1 MIPMKMIPILFPDE
15 VRAACERALP
25 ALLAAATTRT
35 GVVADADYMSAYKI
49 RLDADS
55 AAEKAGRSSTDR
67 RPVGVCP
74 LDGIILVRDLWGE
87 AARVWAYG
95 VSHPTPWA
103 ETAAAR
109 AAQLDAAIQRAEDA
123 RQCADD
129 LGIRPMVDYHASL
142 RELARVGLGGLID
155 AADMAP
161 VSRMRRLGPQ

>member
-1 MIPMKMIPILFPDE
+1 MAAHIPLLFPEE

-25 ALLAAATTRT
+25 ALLAAAATREGT
-35 GVVADADYMSAYKI
+35 RPDEKFMADLAV
-49 RLDADS
+49 RRDAET
-55 AAEKAGRSSTDR
+55 AGERAGRSSTDD
-67 RPVGVCP
+67 RPVGICP
-74 LDGIILVRDLWGE
+74 REGVIRVRDLWGE

-129 LGIRPMVDYHASL
+129 LGIRRGVVSHEDAL
-142 RELARVGLGGLID
+142 REMTRVGLGGLIN

-161 VSRMRRLGPQ
+161 VGRMRRLGPQ

>member
-1 MIPMKMIPILFPDE
+1 MIPILFPDE

-25 ALLAAATTRT
+25 ALLAAAATRE
-35 GVVADADYMSAYKI
+35 GARPDAKFMAGLAL
-49 RLDADS
+49 RRDA
-55 AAEKAGRSSTDR
+55 ATAGERAGRSSTDD
-67 RPVGVCP
+67 RPVGICP
-74 LDGIILVRDLWGE
+74 REGVIRVRDLWGE

-129 LGIRPMVDYHASL
+129 LGIRRGVFSHDDAL

-161 VSRMRRLGPQ
+161 VGRMRRLGPQ

>member
-1 MIPMKMIPILFPDE
+1 MIPILFPDE

-25 ALLAAATTRT
+25 ALLAAAATREGT
-35 GVVADADYMSAYKI
+35 RPDDQYMADLAI
-49 RLDADS
+49 RSDAET
-55 AAEKAGRSSTDR
+55 AGERAGRASTDD

-74 LDGIILVRDLWGE
+74 LDGVIRVRDLWGE
-87 AARVWAYG
+87 AARIWAHG

-103 ETAAAR
+103 ETVSAR

-129 LGIRPMVDYHASL
+129 LGIARGVFSHEDAL
-142 RELARVGLGGLID
+142 REMQRVGLGGLID

-161 VSRMRRLGPQ
+161 RGRMRRLGPQ

>member
-1 MIPMKMIPILFPDE
+1 MVAIPVLFPDE
-15 VRAACERALP
+15 VRAACGRALP
-25 ALLAAATTRT
+25 ALLAAAATRT
-35 GVVADADYMSAYKI
+35 ATVPDAAYMAAYKV
-49 RLDADS
+49 RLDAES

-95 VSHPTPWA
+95 VSYPTPWA

-129 LGIRPMVDYHASL
+129 LGIRQTAGYYADL